1 MALTC
6 RILSIDG
13 GGIRGLLPARVLET
27 IEHRTGHGIARH
39 FHLLAGTSTGGLL
52 ALGLG
57 TPRPGG
63 SQPFS
68 AAEMVKLYQAKGPK
82 IFARSMWHSVT
93 SLGAITDERYD
104 SDNIETILKE
114 LLKNRKLSECLA
126 EVDILVPAYEIER
139 RLPYFFKSWHARGE
153 PPVENE
159 KPGQRDFLA
168 RDVARATSAALT
180 YFQPA
185 KVKSMADETYA
196 FIDGG
201 VFANNPGMAALVAAR
216 WLYPQAEA
224 FEILSLGT
232 GTMER
237 PIRYADAKNWGLVG
251 WARPVISVM
260 MGGNS
265 ATVHYQLREIADAFK
280 LSVRYNRFE
289 IDLGQDPDDPNAVN
303 DDFDD
308 ASPGNRAALMRKADD
323 LMDIYRGALDDLIGR
338 LQAEP
343 KASRAA
349 LRGVTRA

>member
-27 IEHRTGHGIARH
+27 IEERTGQGIARH
-39 FHLLAGTSTGGLL
+39 FNLLAGTSTGGLL

-63 SQPFS
+63 SQPFT
-68 AAEMVKLYQAKGPK
+68 AAEMVKLYQKKGPK
-82 IFARSMWHSVT
+82 IFAQSLWHSVT
-93 SLGAITDERYD
+93 SLGAVTDERYD
-104 SDNIETILKE
+104 SDNIEDILKD
-114 LLKNRKLSECLA
+114 LLKNRKLSDCLA
-126 EVDILVPAYEIER
+126 EVDILVPSYEIER
-139 RLPYFFKSWHARGE
+139 RIPYFFKSWHARGE
-153 PPVENE
+153 PPVAGE
-159 KPGQRDFLA
+159 KPAERDFLA
-168 RDVARATSAALT
+168 REVARATSAAPT

-185 KVKSMADETYA
+185 KVKSMAGESYA

-237 PIRYADAKNWGLVG
+237 PIPYEDAKNWGLMG

-265 ATVHYQLREIADAFK
+265 ATVHYQLREIADTFK
-280 LSVRYNRFE
+280 VAVHYNRFE
-289 IDLGQDPDDPNAVN
+289 IDLGQDPDDLNAVN

-308 ASPGNRAALMRKADD
+308 ASPGNMAALMGKADD
-323 LMDIYRGALDDLIGR
+323 LLKTFQVELEDLISR
-338 LQAEP
+338 LQSEP
-343 KASRAA
+343 KTNRAV
-349 LRGVTRA
+349 LRGVTPV